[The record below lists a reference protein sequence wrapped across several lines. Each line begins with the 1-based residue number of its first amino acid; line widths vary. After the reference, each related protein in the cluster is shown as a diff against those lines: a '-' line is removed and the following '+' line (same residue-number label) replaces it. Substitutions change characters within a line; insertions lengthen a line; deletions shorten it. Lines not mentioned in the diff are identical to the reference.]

1 MPLLTVLDIVTISIA
16 SIEVYL
22 FEEDL
27 IAVGTFHA
35 LSKVIIPVNAAGN
48 TGLQPGI
55 QTLHLSPKWFS
66 VKALVVRIK

>member
-1 MPLLTVLDIVTISIA
+1 MRSMMPLLTVLDIVTISIA

-48 TGLQPGI
+48 TL
-55 QTLHLSPKWFS
+55 
-66 VKALVVRIK
+66 VRIWPKSQA